1 MYTFGFILHFH
12 VYRRGTAGSKKT
24 YAFKRWHKNAGDWYP
39 SSACPHLD
47 LEQIGVDAT
56 VGQSS
61 NENAM
66 NTHIVNLTPFCFWP
80 QNIKCQL
87 LTLPCIKLFILDTR
101 ICLFIHLHRHFL
113 QCLKITCLCSNE
125 GSKAFDF
132 CLNQQLHILQR
143 YTGQQKKNLY
153 CRFWP
158 WLFLS
163 PFFVCSLS
171 TVNEQIICMTKKKK
185 KQPRFL
191 NTFISWEQTWFECD
205 ENFG

>member
-12 VYRRGTAGSKKT
+12 VYRRCTAGSKKT

-66 NTHIVNLTPFCFWP
+66 NTHIVNLTPFCFRP

-87 LTLPCIKLFILDTR
+87 LTLPCIKLVILDTR

-143 YTGQQKKNLY
+143 YTGQQQKKPLLQILAMTLSLS
-153 CRFWP
+153 
-158 WLFLS
+158 LFLCVLS
-163 PFFVCSLS
+163 PQLMSKLFAWR
-171 TVNEQIICMTKKKK
+171 KKKK
-185 KQPRFL
+185 NNPGF
-191 NTFISWEQTWFECD
+191 
-205 ENFG
+205 